1 MTPRANILDLF
12 RLDGKSAIVTGAS
25 KGLGRAIAAALAQA
39 GAGVA
44 ISSRS
49 RDEIEAAAREIE
61 GETGR
66 RIVPVAADVR
76 DEAGTKR
83 LVAAAAEAFGR
94 VDILVNSAGINTR
107 KPISDL
113 TVEDFQEM
121 LDINVT
127 GTFRMAKLVVPGM
140 LERRSGRIINISSM
154 LDHVG
159 IPGRTG
165 YSATKGA
172 VLMFTKTLALELAP
186 HGIRVNAISPGP
198 FRTPLNRAIL
208 ENEELNR
215 QFLERVPVRRW
226 GEPEEV
232 GAAAV
237 YLASPASDFVTGTA
251 LYIDGGW
258 TAQ

>member
-1 MTPRANILDLF
+1 MAPAANVLDLF
-12 RLDGKSAIVTGAS
+12 RLDGRSAIVTGAS
-25 KGLGRAIAAALAQA
+25 KGLGKAIALALAQA

-44 ISSRS
+44 VSSRA
-49 RDEIEAAAREIE
+49 RGEIEAAAREIE
-61 GETGR
+61 AATGR

-76 DEAGTKR
+76 EDAGAER
-83 LVAAAAEAFGR
+83 LVAAAVEAFGK
-94 VDILVNSAGINTR
+94 VDVLVNSAGINIR
-107 KPISDL
+107 KPIGEL
-113 TVEDFQEM
+113 TLGDFQEM
-121 LDINVT
+121 FDINVT

-140 LERRSGRIINISSM
+140 IARRWGRIINISSM
-154 LDHVG
+154 LDRVG

-186 HGIRVNAISPGP
+186 HGIRVNALSPGP